1 MAAPLFSVVVIN
13 LFVGFAVV
21 VFVVVVVVVVDKKL
35 LFDAVAQS
43 GCGSSPND
51 DAWPRHCSASDGLIH
66 STDTLMASLIEH
78 LRNTSICSLHPLHW
92 SSSQSS
98 AGRLGAIRPKK
109 TFFKYQGWDHPKI
122 HLNMV
127 NVFWLMR
134 NLKLDLSG
142 IFHQV
147 FTNKTI

>member
-21 VFVVVVVVVVDKKL
+21 VFVVVVVDKKL

-78 LRNTSICSLHPLHW
+78 LRITSICSLHPLHW
-92 SSSQSS
+92 LSS
-98 AGRLGAIRPKK
+98 
-109 TFFKYQGWDHPKI
+109 
-122 HLNMV
+122 
-127 NVFWLMR
+127 
-134 NLKLDLSG
+134 
-142 IFHQV
+142 
-147 FTNKTI
+147 